1 MPVLATPREFTMQAV
16 FELLLRRPV
25 DKSIAAYLT
34 NLKTSGLENTMEMV
48 YPTGG
53 RGNIYIGG
61 GLTEQVH
68 LIW

>member
-48 YPTGG
+48 YPTGS

-61 GLTEQVH
+61 GFCVQVH

>member
-48 YPTGG
+48 YPTG
-53 RGNIYIGG
+53 RM
-61 GLTEQVH
+61 
-68 LIW
+68 